1 MAERDLVALVV
12 ADLEEVNTMGILEHP
27 NRTTFFRKMGLK
39 WFNVCPIDEL
49 TGLPNASNWQPYGMY
64 HCQKI
69 PKSQIHEMKAASE
82 VAGKII
88 RKVWQVIRG
97 LEDNMLLELGFPLQ
111 SLKVVKADNFSPFT
125 MRLDWSWNHQTG
137 EKKIIEINCQTP
149 NFLFECLEGN
159 KYAANYFGMRDP
171 NPEAIDVVRASLT
184 YQLTQAANEL
194 GKNLSDCTIGFTA
207 LNNVEDIGTMNWL
220 ANQAK
225 KLGFK
230 ATLFPLEFLSVVERK
245 GIWYTKNNQ
254 RIDILFM
261 WYPLEWAIYDRDE
274 KGDGLWAA
282 LENVILQKQAIVINF
297 ASGFVLQPKTIFSLI
312 TDLGADFFAEDANT
326 ILKYFPKTSTVASEI
341 GSSYFAKPILGRQGE
356 GGYAVYK
363 DDILVESS
371 GNAEWYTQQQYIYQE
386 LLDLPTINI
395 EEVDY
400 TCLWGSWLFNVSEEF
415 IPAGVGMRVSVSPI
429 TDDYSYYLPIGV

>member
-1 MAERDLVALVV
+1 
-12 ADLEEVNTMGILEHP
+12 
-27 NRTTFFRKMGLK
+27 MGLK
-39 WFNVCPIDEL
+39 WFNTCSIDEL
-49 TGLPNASNWQPYGMY
+49 TGLPIARDWQPYGMY

-69 PKSQIHEMKAASE
+69 PESQVHEMKAASAA
-82 VAGKII
+82 AGKVI
-88 RKVWQVIRG
+88 RKVWEVVRG
-97 LEDNMLLELGFPLQ
+97 LEDDMLLELGFPFQ
-111 SLKVVKADNFSPFT
+111 SLKVAKADNFSPFT

-149 NFLFECLEGN
+149 SFLFECLEGN
-159 KYAANYFGMRDP
+159 KYAANYFGMRNP

-207 LNNVEDIGTMNWL
+207 LNNVEDMGTMNWI

-225 KLGFK
+225 RLGFN
-230 ATLFPLEFLSVVERK
+230 ATLFPLEFLSVVEK
-245 GIWYTKNNQ
+245 QGIWYAKNNQ

-282 LENVILQKQAIVINF
+282 LENVIMQKQAIITNF

-312 TDLGADFFAEDANT
+312 TDLGADFFAEDAFAV
-326 ILKYFPKTSTVASEI
+326 LKYFPKTSTVSSEI

-363 DDILVESS
+363 NDTLIESS

-395 EEVDY
+395 EEVEY
-400 TCLWGSWLFNVSEEF
+400 TCLWGSWLFNVNEEF